1 MRMHTPVCSAI
12 HVHCVIP
19 CTVHI
24 SIYTR
29 ACPLRESTCTYDY
42 VPAAAIRVS
51 RYIMRCTRFSA
62 NFSLVLLSAVS
73 FLSFL
78 LRNHRDRDSSWTY
91 VLDVTL
97 VHGAVHVCNVRQGST
112 SSGWIPRP
120 ITVLHAQPGT
130 RAAVKLWFR
139 KIIDLSSTI
148 SITGATAPAAAS
160 VPSISEHAKNSC
172 SPRSRSR
179 IQSTRALWAQE
190 QTEMARMIKR
200 GTFAI
205 SSIDYFF

>member
-120 ITVLHAQPGT
+120 ITVPTRPTGDQSRCQAMVSQDYRFIKHDLDNKRYSPCCDKRAKYFGT
-130 RAAVKLWFR
+130 RQKF
-139 KIIDLSSTI
+139 S
-148 SITGATAPAAAS
+148 G
-160 VPSISEHAKNSC
+160 
-172 SPRSRSR
+172 
-179 IQSTRALWAQE
+179 
-190 QTEMARMIKR
+190 
-200 GTFAI
+200 
-205 SSIDYFF
+205 FF